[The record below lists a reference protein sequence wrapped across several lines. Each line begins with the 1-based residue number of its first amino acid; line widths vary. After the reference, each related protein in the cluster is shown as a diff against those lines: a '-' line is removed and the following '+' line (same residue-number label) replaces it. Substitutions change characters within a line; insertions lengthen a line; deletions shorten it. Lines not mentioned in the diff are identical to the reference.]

1 MDRWM
6 YDIDSPAVFLGRIRA
21 MWAVGRAEGLGP
33 WPWGWVGACLLGR
46 LGGGRGRRGL
56 ELP

>member
-1 MDRWM
+1 M